1 MNGHPLSKKKDNIL
15 GHLPSR
21 PPPIINITCVVGR
34 VAWAYSLCKYRSGV
48 LPVKSE
54 SIHVHLFECPSLC
67 KYSSVVLPVKSESS
81 HVHLFECP
89 SLCKYRSAV
98 FPVKSDSIHV
108 HRFEC
113 PSLCNYRSGVLPVKS
128 DFIHVH
134 LFECPSLCKY
144 RSGVLPVKSDST
156 HVHLFECPLPHTP
169 SHPSL
174 IVCLCADSFLH
185 FFPNAGSH
193 VAASRGSAAAG
204 GV

>member
-54 SIHVHLFECPSLC
+54 SI
-67 KYSSVVLPVKSESS
+67 